1 MMTKV
6 SSDDMLLTKNID
18 KIFNSTIQLF
28 LLKIRSF
35 MEHWS
40 DRRTILV
47 VFNLKLVEKN
57 GGDG

>member
-47 VFNLKLVEKN
+47 VFNLNLVENN

>member
-1 MMTKV
+1 MTKV
-6 SSDDMLLTKNID
+6 SSDDRFLTKNID
-18 KIFNSTIQLF
+18 NIFNSTIQKF

-47 VFNLKLVEKN
+47 VFNVNLVENN
-57 GGDG
+57 GEDG